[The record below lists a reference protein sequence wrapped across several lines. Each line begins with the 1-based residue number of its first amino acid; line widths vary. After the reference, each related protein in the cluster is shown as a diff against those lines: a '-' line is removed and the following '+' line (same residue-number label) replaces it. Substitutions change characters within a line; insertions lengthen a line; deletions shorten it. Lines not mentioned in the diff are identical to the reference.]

1 MDHYESRETADNYH
15 HHFGTGGAGVSN
27 NESAAKRFSKFIERI
42 PKGGHIL
49 DAGCGT
55 GRFVRYFIESGYEV
69 TGIDYSKA
77 MLAIAIKE
85 NPGARFHVMDL
96 RNLDFDSEMFHGVW
110 NVATL
115 VHLDESE
122 ALTVIKETNRVL
134 KEGGPFFLA
143 TRTRESYFF
152 SNEESTEGGKF
163 LVHYHSPKNLKS
175 MLDQTGFHI
184 DELKVEPDDGGRPF
198 DYIYI
203 HASKETHED

>member
-85 NPGARFHVMDL
+85 NPGSRFHVMDL

-134 KEGGPFFLA
+134 KEGGTFFLA
-143 TRTRESYFF
+143 TRTRESYF
-152 SNEESTEGGKF
+152 SQTKNQRKEGNSWFITIAQK
-163 LVHYHSPKNLKS
+163 
-175 MLDQTGFHI
+175 T
-184 DELKVEPDDGGRPF
+184 
-198 DYIYI
+198 
-203 HASKETHED
+203 